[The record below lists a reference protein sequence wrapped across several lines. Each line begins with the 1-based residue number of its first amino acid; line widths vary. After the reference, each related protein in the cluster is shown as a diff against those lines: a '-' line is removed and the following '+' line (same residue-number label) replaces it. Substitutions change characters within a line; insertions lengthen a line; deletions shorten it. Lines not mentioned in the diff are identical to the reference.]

1 MTTPA
6 VEVEEVTKLF
16 GETVAL
22 NALSLSFEPGIVYGL
37 LGPNGAGKTT
47 IIRVLATLLRPNGG
61 QARVFGTDVVKDPN
75 AVRSR
80 IGLAGQYAAVD
91 EFQTGRENVEMVGR
105 LYNLT
110 GPESKRRTAEVLER
124 IQLTD
129 AADRQV
135 KTYSGG
141 MRRRLDLAA
150 SMVGRPELLFLDEP
164 TTGIDPRSRIDLWEL
179 IEDLVRD
186 GTTVLLTTQ
195 YLDEAD
201 RLADRIGVIDRGLLI
216 AEGTESELKLQVGGE
231 VVETKVR
238 PENLERAKAAI
249 QGISRQEAKV
259 EGHTIT
265 VPAFGGP
272 ATLADVL
279 RALDEVDV
287 HPADIGLR
295 RPTLNDV
302 FLALTGHTAEPE
314 AHNGSAPS
322 PRRRR
327 KARA

>member
-1 MTTPA
+1 MTEKA
-6 VEVEEVTKLF
+6 VEVERVTKTF
-16 GETVAL
+16 GQTLAL
-22 NALSLSFEPGIVYGL
+22 DGLSLEFEPGIVYGL

-47 IIRVLATLLRPNGG
+47 IIRVLATLLRPTGG
-61 QARVFGTDVVKDPN
+61 RARVFGNDVVKDAN
-75 AVRSR
+75 VVRTR

-91 EFQTGRENVEMVGR
+91 EFQTGRENVEMIGK
-105 LYNLT
+105 LYNL
-110 GPESKRRTAEVLER
+110 SARDARRRADEVLER
-124 IQLTD
+124 IRLTD

-135 KTYSGG
+135 RTYSGG

-150 SMVGRPELLFLDEP
+150 SMVGHPDLLFLDEP

-179 IEDLVRD
+179 IEDLVKE

-201 RLADRIGVIDRGLLI
+201 RLADRIGVIDHGRLI

-238 PENLERAKAAI
+238 PENLENAIAAI
-249 QGISRQEAKV
+249 QSTTHHDARVSGQVITIPAD
-259 EGHTIT
+259 EG
-265 VPAFGGP
+265 AL
-272 ATLADVL
+272 TLAVVI
-279 RALDEVDV
+279 RALDEVGV
-287 HPADIGLR
+287 HPADIGVR

-302 FLALTGHTAEPE
+302 FLTLTGREAEDEAEPT
-314 AHNGSAPS
+314 AT

-327 KARA
+327 RSRV